1 MKKEINFDHDA
12 KSLADALGIE
22 PHAFA
27 SQLAAVM
34 AIYDA
39 VNETKVSKLSAL
51 VHSCIDYKII
61 LMMATTQLVGVVE
74 RFNNSNDI
82 DELFGTL
89 SQN

>member
-39 VNETKVSKLSAL
+39 SNETKVSKLGHL

-61 LMMATTQLVGVVE
+61 LLMATTQLVGVVE

-82 DELFGTL
+82 DDLFGTL

>member
-12 KSLADALGIE
+12 KSLVDALGIE
-22 PHAFA
+22 PHSFA
-27 SQLAAVM
+27 TQLAAVM
-34 AIYDA
+34 AIYEANDE
-39 VNETKVSKLSAL
+39 NKVSKLSAL

-74 RFNNSNDI
+74 RFNDLNDM

-89 SQN
+89 SKN